1 MNFFNPAN
9 PMYRRSVVLLSTFLC
24 TVTGSHVIMADFGS
38 QEHVFSPIQR
48 YVILK
53 ADAFFEVSPEEL
65 KEAQRRRDEK
75 NDEMTILNAELTS
88 RLLGG
93 NRSADQILERK
104 S

>member
-1 MNFFNPAN
+1 
-9 PMYRRSVVLLSTFLC
+9 MYRRSVVLLSTFLC

-48 YVILK
+48 YVIAK
-53 ADAFFEVSPEEL
+53 ADAFFEVSVDEL
-65 KEAQRRRDEK
+65 KEAQRRREEK

-93 NRSADQILERK
+93 NRSSNQPNEENR
-104 S
+104 